1 MATKRAVK
9 KAKKTTKGAS
19 RTTNGSEVQKLKEKI
34 AELESLLETA
44 MKNCNSVSC
53 LKEDGEFTLS
63 DNAVVNVVH
72 YTGHS
77 LSIIIEDP
85 LSRKEAAELGEWLIQ
100 YSKLGGDD
108 E

>member
-1 MATKRAVK
+1 MK
-9 KAKKTTKGAS
+9 KITKGAS
-19 RTTNGSEVQKLKEKI
+19 RTTNGSEVQKLKERI

-53 LKEDGEFTLS
+53 LKEDGEFTLCE
-63 DNAVVNVVH
+63 NAVVDVDH
-72 YTGHS
+72 YTGN
-77 LSIIIEDP
+77 SICISVIDAI
-85 LSRKEAAELGEWLIQ
+85 SRKEAAELGEWLIQ

>member
-1 MATKRAVK
+1 MK
-9 KAKKTTKGAS
+9 KAKKITKGAS

-44 MKNCNSVSC
+44 MKNCNSARC
-53 LKEDGEFTLS
+53 LKEDGEFTLC
-63 DNAVVNVVH
+63 DNAVIDVDH
-72 YTGHS
+72 YTGNS
-77 LSIIIEDP
+77 MCISVQDP
-85 LSRKEAAELGEWLIQ
+85 ISRKEAAELAHWLIQ